1 MRQKKIGNQMK
12 RLHQQRKR
20 LNQKLWQG
28 FAEEYQPEIRFD
40 GVATLFQNYLHGIKR
55 IDYTIDEL
63 TTFIPQYVTFR
74 EQLRQMKKDCPTP
87 EELNIFM
94 MRCDLSAQH

>member
-1 MRQKKIGNQMK
+1 MK

-40 GVATLFQNYLHGIKR
+40 GVSTLFQNCLYRIKQA
-55 IDYTIDEL
+55 DYTIDEL

-74 EQLRQMKKDCPTP
+74 EQLWQMKKDCPTL
-87 EELNIFM
+87 EEIDIFM
-94 MRCDLSAQH
+94 TSCNFSSQH

>member
-1 MRQKKIGNQMK
+1 MK

-40 GVATLFQNYLHGIKR
+40 GVSTLFQNCLYRIKQA
-55 IDYTIDEL
+55 DYTIDEL

-74 EQLRQMKKDCPTP
+74 EQLWQMKKDCPTL
-87 EELNIFM
+87 EEIDIFM
-94 MRCDLSAQH
+94 TSCNFSSQY